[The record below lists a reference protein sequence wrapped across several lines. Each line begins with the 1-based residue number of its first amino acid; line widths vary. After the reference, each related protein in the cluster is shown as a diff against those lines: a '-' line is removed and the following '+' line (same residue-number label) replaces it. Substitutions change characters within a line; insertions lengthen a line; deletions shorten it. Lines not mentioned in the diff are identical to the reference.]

1 MSSSEREVA
10 GVGHLFEEMFE
21 GQLIAMRNVR
31 AVLLLSMVMNGKGK
45 PKRIEGDSTC
55 DQFQQPWL
63 STPKYP
69 KGSDNGKDDEGY
81 LAPIKKLHSMK
92 NYEESSKKKKK

>member
-1 MSSSEREVA
+1 MS
-10 GVGHLFEEMFE
+10 E
-21 GQLIAMRNVR
+21 GQLIAMWSAC
-31 AVLLLSMVMNGKGK
+31 AVLLVSMVMNGKGK
-45 PKRIEGDSTC
+45 PKRIEGDSTG

-69 KGSDNGKDDEGY
+69 KGSDNGRDDEGY
-81 LAPIKKLHSMK
+81 HAPIKKLHSMK

>member
-1 MSSSEREVA
+1 MMSAS
-10 GVGHLFEEMFE
+10 
-21 GQLIAMRNVR
+21 
-31 AVLLLSMVMNGKGK
+31 AVLLVSMVMNGKGK
-45 PKRIEGDSTC
+45 PKRIDGDSTG

-69 KGSDNGKDDEGY
+69 KGSDNGRDDEGY

-92 NYEESSKKKKK
+92 NYEESSKKTKK

>member
-1 MSSSEREVA
+1 MS
-10 GVGHLFEEMFE
+10 E
-21 GQLIAMRNVR
+21 GQLIAMLSAC
-31 AVLLLSMVMNGKGK
+31 AVLSVLMVMNGKGK
-45 PKRIEGDSTC
+45 PKRLEGDSTG

-69 KGSDNGKDDEGY
+69 KGSDNGRDDEGY

-92 NYEESSKKKKK
+92 NYEESSKKKKN